1 MTRLVYLNGEM
12 VPRDQAR
19 VSALDYGFLYG
30 YGLFET
36 MRAFGGRVFRLERH
50 LDRLARSTKLLGL
63 AVDIRGLGEAVSE
76 TLRANRLVNARVRI
90 AVSAGQGQM
99 PPDPAT
105 CGEPTI
111 LVLADESRPY
121 PDEAYRRGFKCIVST
136 IRRNS
141 QSPLSGIKSA
151 NYMESLLARQ
161 EARTD
166 GVDEA
171 LFLSEKELL
180 VEASMS
186 NVFLVCDD
194 ELLTPPLGSGVLPG
208 ITREAVLELASQ
220 QGITA
225 YERDVSLDDLY
236 RAREAF
242 LTSAG
247 IGVMPLTEAGGRP
260 IGTGRP
266 GPVTERLMAAYRKLV
281 ATECAR

>member
-36 MRAFGGRVFRLERH
+36 MRAFGGQVFRLECH
-50 LDRLARSTKLLGL
+50 LDRLARSARLLGL
-63 AVDIRGLGEAVSE
+63 AVDIRSLVEAVPE
-76 TLRANRLVNARVRI
+76 TLRANGLVNARVRI

-105 CGEPTI
+105 CGEPTV
-111 LVLADESRPY
+111 LVLADEPHPY
-121 PDEAYRRGFKCIVST
+121 PDEKYRRGFRCIVST

-141 QSPLSGIKSA
+141 QSPLSRIKSA
-151 NYMESLLARQ
+151 NYLESLLARQ
-161 EARTD
+161 EARAV

-171 LFLSEKELL
+171 LFLNEKEFL

-186 NVFLVCDD
+186 NVFLVCNN
-194 ELLTPPLGSGVLPG
+194 ELLTPPVESGVLPG

-220 QGITA
+220 ENIAA

-247 IGVMPLTEAGGRP
+247 IGVMPLTEVGGRT

-281 ATECAR
+281 LTECGE